1 MIEESRNESFKEK
14 KWPMASNATARCR
27 ILARSRK
34 CTLNLTMEVTSDLC

>member
-1 MIEESRNESFKEK
+1 MRFPRRM

-34 CTLNLTMEVTSDLC
+34 CALNLTMEVASDLC